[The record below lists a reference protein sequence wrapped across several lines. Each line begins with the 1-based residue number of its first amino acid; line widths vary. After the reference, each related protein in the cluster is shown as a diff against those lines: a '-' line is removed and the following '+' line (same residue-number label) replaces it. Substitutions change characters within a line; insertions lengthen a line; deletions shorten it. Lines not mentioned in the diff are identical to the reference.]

1 MPRSLLLAL
10 DTGSP
15 TVSVAL
21 ASGGALVAERA
32 VSMER
37 SSVQL
42 LGLIRDVLDEAGA
55 RPADLTGVV
64 ALRGPGSFTGL
75 RIGLATVLGF
85 HQALGVPATALE
97 TLRVLAAPHP
107 PGPPLPSPPHR
118 PGEGGDK
125 KKPILEGGGA
135 PLPGEEG
142 AMGEGSG
149 VRLLIAV
156 VDALRGDWSAQ
167 AFTPGSIPQPL
178 GEPVLIPGTELP
190 TLAAGA
196 TGGIVTGFGVSRL
209 AEIPGWP
216 ADLRLVEAG
225 PLAAAAA
232 RLAADPAAVWN
243 PSLLTSPLYARP
255 PAVTLPRT
263 RRTIE
268 PSLPLR

>member
-21 ASGGALVAERA
+21 ARDGALVAERA
-32 VSMER
+32 IAMER

-55 RPADLTGVV
+55 RPADLTGAV

-97 TLRVLAAPHP
+97 TLCVLAA
-107 PGPPLPSPPHR
+107 
-118 PGEGGDK
+118 
-125 KKPILEGGGA
+125 
-135 PLPGEEG
+135 
-142 AMGEGSG
+142 GSR
-149 VRLLIAV
+149 VRLIAV

-167 AFTPGSIPQPL
+167 AFTSGSVPEAL
-178 GEPVLIPGTELP
+178 GEPVLIPGPDLP
-190 TLAAGA
+190 ALAAGA
-196 TGGIVTGFGVSRL
+196 AAGIVTGFGVSRL
-209 AEIPGWP
+209 AETPGWP

-232 RLAADPAAVWN
+232 RLAAEPATVWD
-243 PSLLTSPLYARP
+243 PSLLTAPLYARP
-255 PAVTLPRT
+255 PAVTLPRA
-263 RRTIE
+263 RRTVQGE
-268 PSLPLR
+268 PALR